1 MQTSDESSVAE
12 QTQPLP
18 TTSIFTWDFRAD
30 YLEVYS
36 MSRAD
41 ASKSFED
48 GIGIINQITS
58 DSKSPNQEYLLIQAV
73 RCLERAVELLEE
85 DDPSYNVYAQACA
98 SAGARC
104 VMEVDCSAEIDM
116 ILSSSPL
123 LGNLS
128 NQAYDSLDNQPVD
141 IDRRM
146 EAFDMLWD
154 ALDDFR
160 DDFYMS
166 HNELFS
172 SQILANH
179 IISFGRAI
187 EHSQGNQ
194 YLKYLWYGHRATTL
208 YLRIDKRNP
217 DEIALCIAS
226 MRETIRLQ
234 STTDLPPPGDMDLA
248 VFQILP
254 EFAEDISSLKLRL
267 QRLESLASTYMHR
280 HTTNFRKNFDL
291 YKNNSDP
298 NHLEWAISDGRE
310 ALSWGRNTGLLPDLY
325 FKLLV
330 ALGRALHERYW
341 SNQVLEDIEDSAE
354 CLREALK
361 YESAPEDRLIFCKQ
375 FLSTVTA
382 DLAKELSERLESNGW
397 LKSLDLWRESV
408 KLTGPE
414 VPELLVERLY
424 GLADT
429 AFKLY
434 NTSEE
439 GTSDHITE
447 AGASLARAASTT
459 SSPRLCSEILFNR
472 ASIFYA
478 RFARENTREDFD
490 ESLRS
495 GGEAW
500 QLLRQEPELIQ
511 LKPQWDG
518 LYRHGA
524 RVSRRIQEKMTSTT
538 ENMEPSIQ
546 QLIQIFDSIILFPYT
561 NRPNALNHLGR
572 AYTMLFHSQVQAG
585 RPPIQC
591 AFILEKSLEYH
602 QMALDI
608 IPKDRTVP
616 VHPRYTFLGVV
627 NHDLSRIQ
635 ELDSESRIRYIE
647 SAIGHF
653 RKANYSRSISGLRN
667 LAAALEG
674 RYKILGQTQD
684 LDECVNLLQT
694 GESTRGRLIG
704 HPKQFLLAATQ
715 LVRICR
721 EHNITPQLLP
731 AYRLLFQALRR
742 LSNMG
747 LTSIARHRALV
758 ENSVGHACD
767 AASAAL
773 AIGDSEAAVELLED
787 GRGLFFSQLLPMQTD
802 TKKIHDLDPKLASS
816 LEFTLDRLQYYSAK
830 TDTIDYKASQYHNEG
845 GFAEDIDPEASDIS
859 PESME
864 LRHYAEWLRSYIDEV
879 RELPGYEEFMKAM
892 SFSRLKGAAKY
903 CPVVYINVS
912 QYRCDAIIIGTPSHS
927 SQIIVVPLAVSWH
940 KVYDLSRTIQT
951 MVKQQ
956 GRDVRSTDI
965 GSIRH
970 FVKARQ
976 LNQSPESTVK
986 NVLKQ
991 LWESIVHP
999 ILETMGCLNGL
1010 GLSSEKLQRACWCP
1024 TGPAA
1029 TSLPFH
1035 AAGNYDLGPEH
1046 WAVTHIISSYTPTL
1060 SALVQADKRDSTSE
1074 LGATRMLLV
1083 SLPATPPSNPLACV
1097 IQERDEVVRSVAS
1110 SEHCDQSKV
1119 TVLHDS
1125 DGRVQSVKSMLP
1137 THQLLHL
1144 ACHGIQDRYNPLDSA
1159 ITLYDGNLTLRE
1171 IIKMS
1176 LQSAELVYLS
1186 ACQTATGDTDSPDE
1200 SLSLAGGFLF
1210 SGYRSAVATMW
1221 SINDK
1226 DGADVASAF
1235 YKHLMEQSKPSALGA
1250 GLALHQAIRDLRR
1263 DNPNI
1268 ELIRWIP
1275 FVCFGITR

>member
-1 MQTSDESSVAE
+1 MQTCDESSVTE
-12 QTQPLP
+12 QTEPLS
-18 TTSIFTWDFRAD
+18 TTSIFTGDFRAD
-30 YLEVYS
+30 YLEVSS

-41 ASKSFED
+41 ASKLFEK
-48 GIGIINQITS
+48 GIGVIHQITS
-58 DSKSPNQEYLLIQAV
+58 DSKSPNCESLLVQAV
-73 RCLERAVELLEE
+73 QCLERAVDLLEE
-85 DDPSYNVYAQACA
+85 DDPSYNAYAQACA

-123 LGNLS
+123 LGNLL
-128 NQAYDSLDNQPVD
+128 NQAHDSLDNRP
-141 IDRRM
+141 INLEGRL
-146 EAFDMLWD
+146 EAFDSLWD

-166 HNELFS
+166 HTELFS
-172 SQILANH
+172 NQILANH

-187 EHSQGNQ
+187 KHSQGNQ
-194 YLKYLWYGHRATTL
+194 YLNYLWYRYRATTL

-217 DEIALCIAS
+217 DEMAFCIA

-234 STTDLPPPGDMDLA
+234 STTNLSPPEDMDLM
-248 VFQILP
+248 VFQTLQ
-254 EFAEDISSLKLRL
+254 EFSEDISSLKARL

-280 HTTNFRKNFDL
+280 RTTNFRENFDL
-291 YKNNSDP
+291 YRNNSDP
-298 NHLEWAISDGRE
+298 SHLDWAISDARE

-330 ALGRALHERYW
+330 ALGHALHERYW

-361 YESAPEDRLIFCKQ
+361 YESAPKDRLLFCKQ
-375 FLSTVTA
+375 FLSTVAA
-382 DLAKELSERLESNGW
+382 DLAKELSERLESNEW

-414 VPELLVERLY
+414 VPELLAERLS

-434 NTSEE
+434 NVPDE
-439 GTSDHITE
+439 GSPDHITE
-447 AGASLARAASTT
+447 AAAALSRAASIVT
-459 SSPRLCSEILFNR
+459 SPRLCSEILFTR
-472 ASIFYA
+472 ASILYA
-478 RFARENTREDFD
+478 RFDRENTREDFD

-495 GGEAW
+495 GEEAW
-500 QLLRQEPELIQ
+500 QLIRQASELIQ
-511 LKPQWDG
+511 LKLQWDG
-518 LYRHGA
+518 LYRHGT
-524 RVSRRIQEKMTSTT
+524 RVSRRIQEKLTSAT
-538 ENMEPSIQ
+538 ENMEPDIQ
-546 QLIQIFDSIILFPYT
+546 QLIRLFESIIPFPYT

-591 AFILEKSLEYH
+591 TFILEKSLEYH
-602 QMALDI
+602 QMALEI
-608 IPKDRTVP
+608 ILKDRTVP
-616 VHPRYTFLGVV
+616 VHPRHTFLGVV
-627 NHDLSRIQ
+627 NHEISRIQ
-635 ELDSESRIRYIE
+635 ELDGESRVKYLE
-647 SAIGHF
+647 LAIGHF
-653 RKANYSRSISGLRN
+653 RKANYSRSISGFRN
-667 LAAALEG
+667 LATALED
-674 RYKILGQTQD
+674 RYEILGQTQD
-684 LDECVNLLQT
+684 LDECVKLLQT
-694 GESTRGRLIG
+694 GESPRGLVVG

-721 EHNITPQLLP
+721 EHNITSQLLP

-773 AIGDSEAAVELLED
+773 AIGDSKAAVELLED
-787 GRGLFFSQLLPMQTD
+787 GRSLFFSQLLPMQTD

-816 LEFTLDRLQYYSAK
+816 LEFALERLQYYSAK
-830 TDTIDYKASQYHNEG
+830 TDANDYKASNYHNEG
-845 GFAEDIDPEASDIS
+845 GFAEDIDPDASDVS

-864 LRHYAEWLRSYIDEV
+864 LRHYAEWLSSYINEV

-892 SFSRLKGAAKY
+892 SFSHLKDAAKY
-903 CPVVYINVS
+903 CPVIYINVS
-912 QYRCDAIIIGTPSHS
+912 KYRCDAIILETPSHS

-940 KVYDLSRTIQT
+940 KMYDLSRTIQA

-956 GRDVRSTDI
+956 GRDVRSSDL

-970 FVKARQ
+970 FVKARP
-976 LNQSPESTVK
+976 LNQSPESVIK

-991 LWESIVHP
+991 LWELIVHP
-999 ILETMGCLNGL
+999 VLETMKCLNGL
-1010 GLSSEKLQRACWCP
+1010 GRSPEKLQRVCWCP

-1046 WAVTHIISSYTPTL
+1046 WAVTHIISSYAPTL

-1074 LGATRMLLV
+1074 LDATRMLLV

-1097 IQERDEVVRSVAS
+1097 TQERDEIVRSVGS
-1110 SEHCDQSKV
+1110 SKHCSQSEV
-1119 TVLHDS
+1119 TVLHDL
-1125 DGRVQSVKSMLP
+1125 DGRVQTVKSMLP

-1144 ACHGIQDRYNPLDSA
+1144 ACHGIQDKNDPLDSA
-1159 ITLYDGNLTLRE
+1159 IILYDGNLTLRE
-1171 IIKMS
+1171 IIKMP
-1176 LQSAELVYLS
+1176 LRSAELVYLS
-1186 ACQTATGDTDSPDE
+1186 ACQTATGDIDSPDE

-1210 SGYRSAVATMW
+1210 SGYRSAIATMW

-1235 YKHLMEQSKPSALGA
+1235 YKHLMEQSGPLALGA
-1250 GLALHQAIRDLRR
+1250 GLALHQAIQDLRR
-1263 DNPNI
+1263 DNPNM

-1275 FVCFGITR
+1275 FVCFGLNR